1 MESRTTKKKK
11 DLVKDLGVYTCIS
24 LYIETRGNIFTLE
37 QEEIRFSWW
46 IRFPRRTW
54 VGKMAKWFST
64 RLYLVTSSRCYAYN
78 SELVPVV
85 EGLYAAWRGCNDFD
99 ETTG

>member
-1 MESRTTKKKK
+1 
-11 DLVKDLGVYTCIS
+11 
-24 LYIETRGNIFTLE
+24 
-37 QEEIRFSWW
+37 
-46 IRFPRRTW
+46 
-54 VGKMAKWFST
+54 MAKWFST

>member
-1 MESRTTKKKK
+1 MVF
-11 DLVKDLGVYTCIS
+11 DA
-24 LYIETRGNIFTLE
+24 
-37 QEEIRFSWW
+37 Q
-46 IRFPRRTW
+46 
-54 VGKMAKWFST
+54 WF
-64 RLYLVTSSRCYAYN
+64 YLVTSSRCYAYN